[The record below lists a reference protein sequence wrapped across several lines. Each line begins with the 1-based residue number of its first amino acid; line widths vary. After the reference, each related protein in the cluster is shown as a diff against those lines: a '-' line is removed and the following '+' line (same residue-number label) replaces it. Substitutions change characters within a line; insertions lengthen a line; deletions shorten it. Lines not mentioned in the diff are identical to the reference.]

1 MPKDIYNVQKEDFGK
16 AVDSLARAFI
26 HYPYPGGIIK
36 DDERQQKALYIMF
49 DHEIWRISEFSELA
63 AESPECKGV
72 AVWCSIGDINK
83 GVDLGKQAS
92 ALFSIM
98 KLPEMITTLRRC
110 LSIERQRKRLHLPP
124 DTVYLYA
131 LGVAPECQDQGIGSF
146 LIRKKLAETDKEGR
160 IVYLET
166 NSEHNVGYY
175 ESFGFSVV
183 KRVDEER
190 GKFTTWYMVRQP
202 KPVSE

>member
-1 MPKDIYNVQKEDFGK
+1 MDAYNVQKEDFGK
-16 AVDSLARAFI
+16 AVDSLARSFM
-26 HYPYPGGIIK
+26 HYPYPGGVIK
-36 DDERQQKALYIMF
+36 DDERKQKSLYVMF
-49 DHEIWRISEFSELA
+49 DLQLWCLCAFSEVVS
-63 AESPECKGV
+63 ESPDCKGV
-72 AVWCSIGDINK
+72 AVWCPVSDINK

-98 KLPEMITTLRRC
+98 KLHELITTLRRC
-110 LSIERQRKRLHLPP
+110 LSIERQRKRLHLPQ
-124 DTVYLYA
+124 DTVCLYA
-131 LGVAPECQDQGIGSF
+131 LGVAPECQGQGIGSF

-190 GKFTTWYMVRQP
+190 GTFTTWYMIRQP
-202 KPVSE
+202 KPVTE